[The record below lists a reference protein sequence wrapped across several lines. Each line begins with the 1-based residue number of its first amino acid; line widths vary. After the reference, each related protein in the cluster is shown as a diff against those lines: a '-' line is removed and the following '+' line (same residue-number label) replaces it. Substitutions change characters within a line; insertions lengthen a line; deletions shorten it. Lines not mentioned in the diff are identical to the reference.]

1 MIRNE
6 VDKYLDR
13 LLEKIA
19 FFRRERVIVVEPAL
33 KFNLDIRIKEMETQ
47 LYNIK
52 QFLEDNP
59 TMNFDDSILNEL
71 ENLLDKEF
79 SEDNF
84 DCLTTNF
91 ISRVDT
97 FIKNSKNII
106 KDNNIGDIG
115 RDFHNGDIFVQQN
128 NFGEQPKKLDVETII
143 KDFEHASSS
152 LRSEKDKFDILPNSH
167 IDRNET
173 EKLLNFVLEKST
185 TKDKKVAFLI
195 GNAGIGKTV
204 IIRDLYHS
212 LLDKEIPCLAL
223 KADITSASSLEKLKK
238 ELVLKYDF
246 KEMFANLSDYENVV
260 LIIDQ
265 IDALSQTLSKDRKPI
280 ETYIRLIDSLQ
291 LISNIK
297 IIVSCREYDL
307 KYDAQLTKFQDT
319 QVYAQVKV
327 EKLNKE
333 QVLKTTSLL
342 NIESY
347 QLNEN
352 LIDFLATPLHLDV
365 FCRVYEPNVNLINST
380 ITLQKLY
387 DKLWKDKIDKK
398 LNSDELNK
406 KEIKKMLEDISNE
419 MYEKQTLTIRKKKYD
434 NENINFLITENLLT
448 EVGNNNIQFF
458 HQTFFDYVFARF
470 FVESEK
476 SLNDELENNI
486 QDLFTRSRVK
496 QVINYLKYYDEYLY
510 ENEVRKILSN
520 ENIRFHIKLII
531 IDLFTFYEDIL
542 LEEKKIFNEI
552 ISQIP
557 VLCDKFLSNVV
568 SITWIEFL
576 FENNFELLSK
586 NQNAEF
592 LLARLT
598 KVNAERAI
606 YFLNKYY
613 EKPNPNLIDR
623 IVYNITDF
631 SAPCVISFLE
641 KNMLDLRK
649 NEHLYPELIKRISKQ
664 NKELAFEELYNYI
677 LEGIGNNKYND
688 YHSQNL
694 MSELRKVD
702 LKLSYIYCKK
712 VLDSHIE
719 QIITESKVTGY
730 KYDDTVNYYGI
741 NDYYPNRKEERYNDF
756 LFNTLLEYLK
766 SKLDEDLELVKSEI
780 EYLIH
785 KKLKAYLIVALE
797 VMLFKPKLFINEIY
811 KVLSV
816 NKILEKGQ
824 YTDDYLGW
832 QVRRLIEFSFPLF
845 DKKQKH
851 ETIQNIEAIQ
861 NKRAISFIW
870 KKENE
875 EKEIVNHIGLYKQR
889 LISSIPLEEINSYP
903 KLKKEL
909 QELER
914 LYGKFVDKQPSE
926 SSVFSRSG
934 YPSLPQIAYEK
945 MSFKQW
951 KNSFI
956 KYKTYGQFSFD
967 EKVTLAG
974 NAEQFHNA
982 IKNNPSR
989 FISFIE
995 EIINDNQVHLE
1006 YKKKAI
1012 MALTET
1018 DYNPLTVEKLFKS
1031 LILNTQII
1039 EPYFISSVYEYFFRK
1054 EFKNEFLFNKLI
1066 DYAKSDYNFEKE
1078 KIISFDISGSL
1089 KGIGI
1094 RLLLKYG
1101 NNELYSERTFNL
1113 IEEIALQNTP
1123 FIRMAIVR
1131 DIAYLNRYNKKESLN
1146 IFINLTEN
1154 LNYELL
1160 EISIFS
1166 LQYMAN
1172 VEFEKIIPFFEKAI
1186 EFIDKEESDE
1196 KHDKKENTRKSIL
1209 SILLSAWLNDYNGAE
1224 RLFFKTL
1231 PKAQKNDIHELTTR
1245 CLKSI
1250 GQKKMYKNKSEFF
1263 LKQIM
1268 DKDDNEDKFWFK
1280 SLKPIQFND
1289 NYNLLKYFTLSPA
1302 CKGRNSSFYEYLS
1315 SCIIDQ
1321 DSAIKCLELL
1331 SNASKQELIH
1341 NYEATYLRAESV
1353 KVIIKCYNTIRE
1365 HSKNEKLINFAL
1377 DSFDEELKRTNN
1389 QSEIDKI
1396 LDSI

>member
-1 MIRNE
+1 MSESKFAKVIINQLREFLKEFPNE
-6 VDKYLDR
+6 NFNSSHLEELS
-13 LLEKIA
+13 LL
-19 FFRRERVIVVEPAL
+19 FDTDFG
-33 KFNLDIRIKEMETQ
+33 
-47 LYNIK
+47 YNS
-52 QFLEDNP
+52 F
-59 TMNFDDSILNEL
+59 DSIT
-71 ENLLDKEF
+71 K
-79 SEDNF
+79 
-84 DCLTTNF
+84 NF
-91 ISRVDT
+91 INQVAH
-97 FIKNSKNII
+97 IKNSKNVIQNSRI
-106 KDNNIGDIG
+106 ENIGGDFINGDNN
-115 RDFHNGDIFVQQN
+115 N
-128 NFGEQPKKLDVETII
+128 NVTINNYDSKRKELDVETVI

-152 LRSEKDKFDILPNSH
+152 LRSEKNKFHTLPNSH

-173 EKLLNFVLEKST
+173 EKLLNFVLEKPT

-195 GNAGIGKTV
+195 GNAGMGKTV

-223 KADITSASSLEKLKK
+223 KADITFASSLEKLKK
-238 ELVLKYDF
+238 ELELKYDF

-297 IIVSCREYDL
+297 IVVSCREYDL

-319 QVYAQVKV
+319 QVYGQVKV

-333 QVLKTTSLL
+333 QILKTTSLL

-365 FCRVYEPNVNLINST
+365 FCRVYEPNINLINST

-398 LNSDELNK
+398 LNNDELNK
-406 KEIKKMLEDISNE
+406 KETKKMLEDISNE
-419 MYEKQTLTIRKKKYD
+419 IYEKQTLTIRKKKYD

-448 EVGNNNIQFF
+448 EVGNDNIQFF

-476 SLNDELENNI
+476 VLVEELENNI

-510 ENEVRKILSN
+510 ENEVRRILSN
-520 ENIRFHIKLII
+520 EKIRFHIKLII

-542 LEEKKIFNEI
+542 QEEKSIFNDI
-552 ISQIP
+552 IAPTS
-557 VLCDKFLSNVV
+557 VLCDKFLNNVV
-568 SITWIEFL
+568 SINWIEFL
-576 FENNFELLSK
+576 FDNHFELLSK
-586 NQNAEF
+586 NQNDEF

-613 EKPNPNLIDR
+613 EKPSPNLIDR
-623 IVYNITDF
+623 IVYNLTDF
-631 SAPCVISFLE
+631 SAPCVISFLD

-649 NEHLYPELIKRISKQ
+649 NEHLYPKLIKRISKQ
-664 NKELAFEELYNYI
+664 NKELAFKELYNYI

-702 LKLSYIYCKK
+702 LKLSYICCKK
-712 VLDSHIE
+712 VLNSHIE

-730 KYDDTVNYYGI
+730 KYDDTVNYYQI
-741 NDYYPNRKEERYNDF
+741 NNYYPNRKEERYNDF

-766 SKLDEDLELVKSEI
+766 SKLNEDLELVKSEI
-780 EYLIH
+780 DYLIH
-785 KKLKAYLIVALE
+785 KKLQAYLIVALK

-832 QVRRLIEFSFPLF
+832 QVRRLIEFTFPLF
-845 DKKQKH
+845 DKKQQH

-861 NKRAISFIW
+861 NKHAISFIW

-889 LISSIPLEEINSYP
+889 LTSSIPLEEINSYP

-926 SSVFSRSG
+926 TSSYWRSG
-934 YPSLPQIAYEK
+934 HIALPQDVYNK

-951 KNSFI
+951 KQSFM
-956 KYKTYGQFSFD
+956 KYNAYESRTSIISRN
-967 EKVTLAG
+967 KVTLEG

-982 IKNNPSR
+982 IKENPQK
-989 FISFIE
+989 FISFIYD
-995 EIINDNQVHLE
+995 IINDSEVHLE
-1006 YKKKAI
+1006 YKMKAI
-1012 MALTET
+1012 KALVSLEY
-1018 DYNPLTVEKLFKS
+1018 DVKVIEELFK
-1031 LILNTQII
+1031 II
-1039 EPYFISSVYEYFFRK
+1039 ISNDTFEDTYFITDVYEYFFRK
-1054 EFKNEFLFNKLI
+1054 EFNSDFLFNKLI
-1066 DYAKSDYNFEKE
+1066 DYTKSDYNFEKE

-1101 NNELYSERTFNL
+1101 NNELYSERAFNL

-1131 DIAYLNRYNKKESLN
+1131 DIAYLNKYNKEESLN
-1146 IFINLTEN
+1146 IFVNLTKH
-1154 LNYELL
+1154 LNYQLL
-1160 EISIFS
+1160 ELSIFS
-1166 LQYMAN
+1166 LQYMIH
-1172 VEFEKIIPFFEKAI
+1172 VDFEKLIPFFKSTVDIINNI
-1186 EFIDKEESDE
+1186 EDDKIYSSIIDI
-1196 KHDKKENTRKSIL
+1196 RKSISL
-1209 SILLSAWLNDYNGAE
+1209 MLLCSWLNNYKGSE
-1224 RLFFKTL
+1224 TLFFNIL
-1231 PKAQKNDIHELTTR
+1231 SRAQENEMHTIINR
-1245 CLKSI
+1245 CLKNI
-1250 GQKKMYKNKSEFF
+1250 GEDNGKYRKKSEIL
-1263 LKQIM
+1263 LKKLIDEGDYIDQ
-1268 DKDDNEDKFWFK
+1268 FWF
-1280 SLKPIQFND
+1280 SNLKYTQFD
-1289 NYNLLKYFTLSPA
+1289 ENYNLLKYFSLSSS
-1302 CKGRNSSFYEYLS
+1302 CRERNTGFYEYLE
-1315 SCIIDQ
+1315 SCITDEN
-1321 DSAIKCLELL
+1321 SAMKCLQLLFNTSKYELVRNPE
-1331 SNASKQELIH
+1331 SNYI
-1341 NYEATYLRAESV
+1341 YEKSV
-1353 KVIIKCYNTIRE
+1353 EVVIKCYNTIRN
-1365 HSKNEKLINFAL
+1365 HSRNEKIINFAL
-1377 DSFDEELKRTNN
+1377 DVFDEELKRTNN
-1389 QSEIDKI
+1389 QNEIDRVLELI
-1396 LDSI
+1396 